1 MFFVWRGDENYVS
14 SGICGEK
21 VYEMWMGISSSK
33 DPGGDSM
40 NVGRE
45 RQLQLL
51 LFAIGNVI
59 DENPKVEHI
68 SYGEIWY
75 WLNDILEMKE

>member
-1 MFFVWRGDENYVS
+1 
-14 SGICGEK
+14 
-21 VYEMWMGISSSK
+21 
-33 DPGGDSM
+33 M
-40 NVGRE
+40 NIERD

-59 DENPKVEHI
+59 DDNPHVEHI
-68 SYGEIWY
+68 SYSEIWS